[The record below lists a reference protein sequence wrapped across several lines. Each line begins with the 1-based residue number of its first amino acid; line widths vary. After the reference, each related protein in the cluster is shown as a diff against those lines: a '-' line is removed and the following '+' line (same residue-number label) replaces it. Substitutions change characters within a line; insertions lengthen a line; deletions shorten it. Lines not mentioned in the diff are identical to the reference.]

1 MPNPTDNTAIAQDR
15 SLINLDRAE
24 EVRAW
29 SQSLE
34 CSEEALHAAVQAVGH
49 SPQAVRSYLAHRS
62 DGEGDGSTG
71 SLPAQGPE
79 DKDRQADTGHYSQY
93 GMRDDPRGVLA
104 SHPENPATGE
114 GARRFGA
121 GGDEATYENRS
132 KASARTTQG
141 SPRAEGSQGPIAQV
155 SASGSARELGHDYGG
170 ERLEG
175 QQLSS
180 RQGAGLIGEKRR
192 LDTDID
198 R

>member
-1 MPNPTDNTAIAQDR
+1 MPNPTDNIAIAPDR

-29 SQSLE
+29 SQSLD

-62 DGEGDGSTG
+62 DGEGGSAAA
-71 SLPAQGPE
+71 SQPAQSAA
-79 DKDRQADTGHYSQY
+79 DKDRQADTGHYNQY
-93 GMRDDPRGVLA
+93 GMRDDPRGVLT

-132 KASARTTQG
+132 EAPARTTQG
-141 SPRAEGSQGPIAQV
+141 SPGAEGSQGLITQV